1 MVQRI
6 PEGADIDFEVELVDF
21 DKQPN
26 WHHAGPDEK
35 IARAQALK
43 EQGNAIFRQ
52 GPTQYARARSKW
64 MRAMKMLEH
73 AFDLETDEQV
83 LRLLPASG
91 IRRIWLP
98 PSLFPC
104 AAL

>member
-1 MVQRI
+1 M
-6 PEGADIDFEVELVDF
+6 GF
-21 DKQPN
+21 DRQPN

-52 GPTQYARARSKW
+52 GPPQYARARSKW

-83 LRLLPASG
+83 LRLAPRVCAQS
-91 IRRIWLP
+91 
-98 PSLFPC
+98 SLATIFPHS
-104 AAL
+104 

>member
-52 GPTQYARARSKW
+52 GPLQYARARSKW

-83 LRLLPASG
+83 LRLAPQVYAQS
-91 IRRIWLP
+91 
-98 PSLFPC
+98 SLATIFPHS
-104 AAL
+104 